1 MVDLGWESLKHSWNW
16 NKARIAGESKAQV
29 EAGATLGS
37 TVWKG
42 LGISVRAMEKY
53 MICSEFC
60 S

>member
-1 MVDLGWESLKHSWNW
+1 MDLGWESLKHSWNW
-16 NKARIAGESKAQV
+16 NKARIGGESQAQV

-42 LGISVRAMEKY
+42 LGDQPKGNGKYTIS
-53 MICSEFC
+53 SEFC